1 MEQININDNF
11 TNIINNNY
19 KSINI
24 NNTNITKM
32 LQTMFKNIL
41 DTKLINLEKNSNK
54 HFSMLNMTLST
65 TKYITKITFDINK
78 GIKKNNHHHN
88 INVPKLNRHKFSKSV
103 KKMNTLNTNLVSER
117 TNNKI
122 FQRTKSESKKS
133 FFEKNKSKNN
143 IHINKNELII
153 RSPSKLKKHLDNS
166 VTRSKL
172 SSYNNFSLNKFITS
186 PNKLNKQNKNKNGK
200 LFFHTRNHKSIDSN
214 ITSENSTYRNNN
226 NNNKHDNIIKNSK
239 YKGNS
244 LDQMSYKKSSSR
256 NKKVGLIG
264 KLKQSI
270 EKFNDEKNNC
280 NKKGSLIKD
289 KKKEKINNNKNI
301 KKYGKKKE
309 CKKIN
314 KELII
319 KNLENNWKKEETLIN
334 KDPLLIN
341 AMKDLEFIP
350 KELISINI
358 SRDEL
363 SMYINKSK
371 DTPRTDIND
380 NIKEKNNSDFSVA
393 NSIKKGN
400 SIFIDY
406 LPNIL
411 LFLSLS
417 DINQLKK
424 CSKKFHSYIL
434 NYYLKIFEIDKTN
447 IIEKKNKLNLKEDDI
462 NQNQKIDIINLNLT
476 KGTLKAIKLLDED
489 IFSRLFSERKTP
501 KKDILLV
508 YKIYF
513 LLINYEEIIKN
524 NNIDLSDNIFWE
536 KCRHYFLKNKG
547 TISDLLINNIKENK
561 LILTNAILYRIY
573 KLYENN
579 SSKLCSAYYSK
590 LCGTTSLFIFYIKD
604 ILDFLGFSNEKKS
617 QKNVYYIFFEIIKY
631 LDYKINILNS
641 FSTK

>member
-1 MEQININDNF
+1 MERININDNF
-11 TNIINNNY
+11 TSIISNNN
-19 KSINI
+19 KSIYI
-24 NNTNITKM
+24 NDTNIVKM
-32 LQTMFKNIL
+32 LQSMLKNIL
-41 DTKLINLEKNSNK
+41 DVKLINLEKNTNK
-54 HFSMLNMTLST
+54 HFSMLNVTVST
-65 TKYITKITFDINK
+65 TKYITKITSDINK
-78 GIKKNNHHHN
+78 AIKKNNHN
-88 INVPKLNRHKFSKSV
+88 INVSKLNRNKFSKSV
-103 KKMNTLNTNLVSER
+103 KKMNILNSNLVSER
-117 TNNKI
+117 TINGI
-122 FQRTKSESKKS
+122 YQRNKSESKKS

-143 IHINKNELII
+143 ININKNELTI
-153 RSPSKLKKHLDNS
+153 RSPNKLKKHLDNS
-166 VTRSKL
+166 VNRSKIN
-172 SSYNNFSLNKFITS
+172 SYNNFSLNKFINS
-186 PNKLNKQNKNKNGK
+186 PNKLNLNKQNKKSGK
-200 LFFHTRNHKSIDSN
+200 FFHTRNNKSIDSN
-214 ITSENSTYRNNN
+214 ITSENSTFR
-226 NNNKHDNIIKNSK
+226 NNNKHDNIIKNYK

-244 LDQMSYKKSSSR
+244 MDHASYKKNPSR
-256 NKKVGLIG
+256 NKKLGLIG

-270 EKFNDEKNNC
+270 EKYNDEKNNS

-289 KKKEKINNNKNI
+289 KKKEKVNNNNI
-301 KKYGKKKE
+301 KRFGKKKD

-350 KELISINI
+350 KELISISNI

-371 DTPRTDIND
+371 DTPRNDINN
-380 NIKEKNNSDFSVA
+380 NIKEKNNPEFSVV

-400 SIFIDY
+400 SIIIEY

-411 LFLSLS
+411 LFLPLS
-417 DINQLKK
+417 DIIQLKN
-424 CSKKFHSYIL
+424 CSKEFHSYIL
-434 NYYLKIFEIDKTN
+434 NYYLKIFEMDKTHL
-447 IIEKKNKLNLKEDDI
+447 IEKKNKLNMKEDEI

-476 KGTLKAIKLLDED
+476 KGTLKAIKLLNED
-489 IFSRLFSERKTP
+489 IFSRLFSEKKAP

-513 LLINYEEIIKN
+513 LLNN
-524 NNIDLSDNIFWE
+524 NNIDLPDDIFWE
-536 KCRHYFLKNKG
+536 KCRNYFLKHKG
-547 TISDLLINNIKENK
+547 MISDLLIKNIKEKK
-561 LILTNAILYRIY
+561 LNLENAILYRLY

-604 ILDFLGFSNEKKS
+604 VLDFIGFSKEIKFEK
-617 QKNVYYIFFEIIKY
+617 NAYYIFFEIIRY

-641 FSTK
+641 FSTKIVTN